1 MRGRWRPGN
10 GRGLLPG
17 HGSSMNQ
24 HNGISGAPCI
34 LDHDGG
40 HMARTTKTDVSRQDQ
55 AVPDVIE
62 VRPEQDQALLV
73 LLRGGGVQDAADAAG
88 VARQTVSTWLHTDDR
103 FIAELNR
110 RRSLIWSAYA
120 DQLRSL
126 AVDALGVLA
135 DQLRGDDPAVAR
147 QVALCILKASAGV
160 DLAAVGPVDPERVRL
175 TWSKDKVSMSEWIIA
190 GY

>member
-1 MRGRWRPGN
+1 MTGGR
-10 GRGLLPG
+10 L
-17 HGSSMNQ
+17 
-24 HNGISGAPCI
+24 
-34 LDHDGG
+34 
-40 HMARTTKTDVSRQDQ
+40 ARTTKTDVSRQDQ

-62 VRPEQDQALLV
+62 VRPEQDQAMMV

-110 RRSLIWSAYA
+110 RRSLIWSSYA
-120 DQLRSL
+120 DQLRAL
-126 AVDALGVLA
+126 VVDALGVLA

-147 QVALCILKASAGV
+147 QVALTILKASAGV

-175 TWSKDKVSMSEWIIA
+175 KWSKEKPTPLDWMGV
-190 GY
+190 GF